1 MGLPLLKWLLSPLL
15 YKYAASVSVR
25 QFLIR
30 NASVRVQTKTET
42 YPPSYWQDA
51 ADGEWEVGTLDFI
64 DVLAETPRTCLID
77 VGAASGIVTLYAL
90 AKGVPVLAIEPSP
103 ADFRALEANVLS
115 RSSRDPVAEV
125 TWGVVG
131 DYEGD
136 MPYEISGDPG
146 LLSAI
151 TFREGAQDPSL
162 RVPVK
167 TIRGLLEQVRSLTRA
182 ERVGIKMDI
191 EGAEF
196 RVLDRDSLM
205 ALSNA
210 EAILLLSIHPGSGAV
225 LRTSAPAKAVWRIR
239 ALAQTVGLVWRLQR
253 HSSVRA
259 SVHSEKDLSIV
270 DTIRRLDGPDKTLV
284 CRFRSH

>member
-1 MGLPLLKWLLSPLL
+1 M
-15 YKYAASVSVR
+15 
-25 QFLIR
+25 
-30 NASVRVQTKTET
+30 QTQTET

-151 TFREGAQDPSL
+151 TFREGAQDPTL

-167 TIRGLLEQVRSLTRA
+167 TIRGLLEQVRALTRA

-205 ALSNA
+205 AMSNA

-225 LRTSAPAKAVWRIR
+225 LRNSAPAKAVWRIR
-239 ALAQTVGLVWRLQR
+239 ALAQTVRLVWRLQR

-259 SVHSEKDLSIV
+259 SVHSDQDLSLV
-270 DTIRRLDGPDKTLV
+270 DTIRRVDGPDKTLV
-284 CRFRSH
+284 CQFRSH